1 MNNLAVDPCYTLD
14 TQTIVEEW
22 RNGQPEVYEDHRG
35 YDYRPPWARMTEED
49 AERYGIE
56 RPQNHDVSFHYN
68 AKVEQHHFGKTHP
81 MKPWR
86 LTLTKQLVF
95 GYGLQWAMDCY
106 QARPATK
113 DELAIFHDRG
123 YLDFL
128 QRVRE
133 SDENSAD
140 YIRYQFGEDCPVFDG
155 MWDYVSLYAGATIS
169 ATDKLINEQS
179 DIAINWS

>member
-1 MNNLAVDPCYTLD
+1 VETALQLRGTSKVVLLQPTSGSQHEMNNLAVDPCYTLD
-14 TQTIVEEW
+14 AQTIVEEW

-106 QARPATK
+106 QARSATK
-113 DELAIFHDRG
+113 EELAIFHDRG

-128 QRVRE
+128 QRFALRVNVR
-133 SDENSAD
+133 
-140 YIRYQFGEDCPVFDG
+140 
-155 MWDYVSLYAGATIS
+155 ATN
-169 ATDKLINEQS
+169 D
-179 DIAINWS
+179 